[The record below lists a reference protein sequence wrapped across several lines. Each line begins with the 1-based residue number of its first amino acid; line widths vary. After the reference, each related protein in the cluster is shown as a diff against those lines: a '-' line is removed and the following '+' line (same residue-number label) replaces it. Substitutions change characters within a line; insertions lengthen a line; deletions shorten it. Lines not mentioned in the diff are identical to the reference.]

1 MGVETGCPNLCGNN
15 QCVRAC
21 SLNLEDGSVNGG
33 VGSTNREGG
42 TLAGR

>member
-1 MGVETGCPNLCGNN
+1 MVETGCPNRCGNIR
-15 QCVRAC
+15 CGRA
-21 SLNLEDGSVNGG
+21 SSVNLEGGSVNGG

>member
-1 MGVETGCPNLCGNN
+1 MVETGCPNRCGNN
-15 QCVRAC
+15 QCGRA
-21 SLNLEDGSVNGG
+21 SSVNLEGGSVNGG